1 MSDVIRC
8 DAMTRTGRCIGHA
21 VKRAGTIA
29 LCETHAARMKGRR
42 AVRLHDGRQ
51 ARLAFDIT
59 GQHPQVRVAWP
70 DFGNRTT
77 DETAAA

>member
-1 MSDVIRC
+1 MSDGIRC
-8 DAMTRTGRCIGHA
+8 EAMTRAGRCVGHA

-29 LCETHAARMKGRR
+29 LCATHAERMKGRR

-59 GQHPQVRVAWP
+59 GRNPQVRVAWP
-70 DFGNRTT
+70 DFGNRTI